1 MVIELNLDQQQKKTN
16 PRIQILRGVA
26 VLLVIFFHLGVPQFS
41 GGFLGVDAFLV
52 ISGFFMHQIYSQN
65 TSNHKVLNFYAKRM
79 KRLLPAYLA
88 TACVVLI
95 VSFFRFL
102 PHERIHAVEQFL
114 SSTLFTSNVTYW
126 LGNQY
131 FSASELRPTLS
142 FWSLALEIQFYLI
155 FPVLFWIFFRNY
167 KIFITL
173 NFLSLALFILL
184 NKVSPESSFF
194 LLLPRLWQFGLGMF
208 CSKYLSAIS
217 KWVSRLKFPE
227 VTIFRAS
234 LFMEITIVC
243 LYRFLPSATT
253 GIYNI
258 LICCL
263 TGVALSTSADSFK
276 MWRIEIWLN
285 RLGNASYS
293 MYLTHLPV
301 IVLLCYVPF
310 QGNNVPLQ
318 STLKFSLS
326 LLLTFVSGLL
336 LYFIIEKPFRRIKDI
351 KKLIAV
357 YGITILAAF
366 AFYINRTTLSGAF
379 LDDRTTNIS
388 MALMDRS
395 EFRCGVMARIEI
407 IHKITGGPE
416 SCLITTPT
424 SMRYLLVGNSHADA
438 IKTALGEG
446 LIRQGISLALLR
458 DNMALTETNIALATS
473 EALRLKVQGIV
484 VHSSHGNT
492 DYNSFMKLAKFA
504 QANDLRL
511 IVIGPV
517 PTFDFSVPDYLL
529 KHQGQKTT
537 TMRGQ
542 RNDFQG
548 YQDEVEFFQTN
559 STQFQYQFIDVEAF
573 FCGNGCTIST
583 RDGHPYYFDSGHLT
597 LTGTRFLIDKIGAML
612 TRGLT

>member
-26 VLLVIFFHLGVPQFS
+26 VLQVIFFHLGVPQFS

-65 TSNHKVLNFYAKRM
+65 TSNHKVLNFYAKRI

-167 KIFITL
+167 KIFIIL

-208 CSKYLSAIS
+208 CSKYLSTIA

-234 LFMEITIVC
+234 VFMEITIVC
-243 LYRFLPSATT
+243 LYRFLPSPTT

-263 TGVALSTSADSFK
+263 TGVALSASADSFK
-276 MWRIEIWLN
+276 MWRIESWLN

-293 MYLTHLPV
+293 IYLTHLPV
-301 IVLLCYVPF
+301 IVLLSYVPF
-310 QGNNVPLQ
+310 HGNNVPLQ

-326 LLLTFVSGLL
+326 LLLTIVSGLL
-336 LYFIIEKPFRRIKDI
+336 LYFIVEKPFRRIKDT

-357 YGITILAAF
+357 YGITILAAS

-407 IHKITGGPE
+407 IHKLTGGPE
-416 SCLITTPT
+416 SCWITTPT

-446 LIRQGISLALLR
+446 LKQQGVSLALLR
-458 DNMALTETNIALATS
+458 DNMALTEKNIVLVTS
-473 EALRLKVQGIV
+473 EALRLQVQGIV

-504 QANDLRL
+504 QTYDLRL

-517 PTFDFSVPDYLL
+517 PTFNYSIPEYLL
-529 KHQGQKTT
+529 ATRANQTT
-537 TMRGQ
+537 TINLQ
-542 RNDFQG
+542 RYDLVG
-548 YQDEVEFFQTN
+548 HRDEIDFFQSQ
-559 STQFQYQFIDVEAF
+559 STKLGFEFIDIEPI
-573 FCGNGCTIST
+573 FCHKGCTIAS
-583 RDGHPYYFDSGHLT
+583 RDGHPYYFDGGHLT
-597 LTGTRFLIDKIGAML
+597 LTGSRFLIDKISAML